1 MKIYE
6 YKAGPPM
13 VYDLSVFT
21 ATNSTPVNFNH
32 LLVYAYKGDRLIMAS
47 DSEGYITILQ
57 PKKNMKHINFVNYEF
72 KARLFTGEN
81 KPMLGFSKNQHN
93 VLYVHQKF
101 IGFIKTSD
109 ASISTFSCKIAG

>member
-47 DSEGYITILQ
+47 DSEGYITIL
-57 PKKNMKHINFVNYEF
+57 
-72 KARLFTGEN
+72 
-81 KPMLGFSKNQHN
+81 
-93 VLYVHQKF
+93 
-101 IGFIKTSD
+101 
-109 ASISTFSCKIAG
+109 